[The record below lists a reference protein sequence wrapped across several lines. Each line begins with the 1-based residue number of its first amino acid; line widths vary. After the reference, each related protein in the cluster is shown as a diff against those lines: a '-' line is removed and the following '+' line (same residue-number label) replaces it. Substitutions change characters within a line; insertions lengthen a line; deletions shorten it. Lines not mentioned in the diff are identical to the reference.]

1 MTSFAR
7 TPRFLSL
14 LVAVVIATASITA
27 QSKPDPKRF
36 KRIMERVVIYLRQ
49 LHLTDQKLDDT
60 ISKRAFDSL
69 LESIDPLKLYLMS
82 EDVSE
87 LRKARMQ
94 FDDMLIAGNM
104 SFAKSMWQRYIERLS
119 ERVSWVS
126 EILKDTPDY
135 TLEEKFVTDYDTAN
149 YAANEEDARE
159 RWRKRIKY
167 DLLRLKADDVAT
179 KEAHDR
185 LTRRYASLE
194 RRLKQLDDE
203 DILAMFI
210 TAISSGFDP
219 HTTYM
224 APRTLENFE
233 INMRL
238 NYQGIGARLLDVD
251 GYAEIE
257 SIIPG
262 GAVSKQGGLESGDK
276 IVAVAQG
283 KDGDFEDTVG
293 MRLTDVVKRIRGK
306 ESTIVRLKISPVG
319 GGKQRIVS
327 ITRARTELVDR
338 KAIGE
343 VFDVSTE
350 SNKASG
356 PTKIGVINLPSF
368 YGNMGGG
375 GTHRSAAT
383 DIGAILKDFKKQEVG
398 TVVLDLRMNG
408 GGLLSEAVN
417 VTGLFINSGTVV
429 KVRGFNGKIRKRSD
443 KSNKTAW
450 DGPLIVLTSKFSA
463 SASEIVAGA
472 IKDYRRGIVVGDES
486 THGKGT
492 VQQVLEIGRP
502 LRRSDTPQ
510 KLGALKLTIQQF
522 YRPGG
527 LSTQRRGVRSD
538 VVIPSITNEL
548 SEGEGKLPFAIP
560 FDSIEG
566 EDLRNYGMVSKAV
579 NQEIASRSKARRS
592 ASAYFQQQRK
602 LTKTYLGRKDQ
613 KSVTLNEAEF
623 RAYLKAIA
631 ASDKETKKLTTET
644 DKRTIQ
650 KDEFMDEVL
659 SLAADYTALIPVRL
673 PSKR

>member
-1 MTSFAR
+1 MTSSAR

-14 LVAVVIATASITA
+14 LVAAVIATASITA
-27 QSKPDPKRF
+27 QSKPDAQRF
-36 KRIMERVVIYLRQ
+36 KQIMDRVVIYLRQ

-60 ISKRAFDSL
+60 VSERAFDSL
-69 LESIDPLKLYLMS
+69 IESIDPLKLYLMS
-82 EDVSE
+82 EDVAE
-87 LRKARMQ
+87 FRKARMQ
-94 FDDMLIAGNM
+94 FDDMLIEGNM
-104 SFAKSMWQRYIERLS
+104 SFAKNIWQRYIKRLS
-119 ERVSWVS
+119 ERVSWVPGM
-126 EILKDTPDY
+126 LKQTPDY
-135 TLEEKFVTDYDTAN
+135 TLEERFVTDYDTAK
-149 YAANEEDARE
+149 YSSNEADARE

-167 DLLRLKADDVAT
+167 DLLRLKADDVEI

-194 RRLKQLDDE
+194 RRLKQFDDE

-210 TAISSGFDP
+210 SAISSGFDP

-238 NYQGIGARLLDVD
+238 NYQGIGARLNDVD
-251 GYAEIE
+251 GYAEID

-283 KDGDFEDTVG
+283 RDGDFEDTVG

-306 ESTIVRLKISPVG
+306 EDTVVRLKISPVG

-327 ITRARTELVDR
+327 IIRARTELVDQ
-338 KAIGE
+338 KAIGKVFE
-343 VFDVSTE
+343 VE
-350 SNKASG
+350 PGSNKESG
-356 PTKIGVINLPSF
+356 PSKIGVINLPSF
-368 YGNMGGG
+368 YGNMGGD
-375 GTHRSAAT
+375 GTHRSAAG
-383 DIGAILKDFKKQEVG
+383 DIRAILQDFKKQNVN
-398 TVVLDLRMNG
+398 TAVLDLRMNG
-408 GGLLSEAVN
+408 GGLLSEAVD

-443 KSNKTAW
+443 RSNKTAW

-472 IKDYRRGIVVGDES
+472 IKDYRRGIVVGDTS

-538 VVIPSITNEL
+538 IVIPSITNEI

-566 EDLRNYGMVSKAV
+566 DDLRNYGMVSKTV
-579 NQEIASRSKARRS
+579 NQEISSRSKARCS
-592 ASAYFQQQRK
+592 SSAYFQRQQK
-602 LTKTYLGRKDQ
+602 LTTTYLGRRDQ

-623 RAYLKAIA
+623 RAYLKATA
-631 ASDKETKKLTTET
+631 ASDKETKKLTAEV
-644 DKRTIQ
+644 DKRTIL

-659 SLAADYTALIPVRL
+659 SVAADYTSLIPVRL

>member
-14 LVAVVIATASITA
+14 LVAAVIATASITA
-27 QSKPDPKRF
+27 QSKPDSKRF

-87 LRKARMQ
+87 LRKSRMQ
-94 FDDMLIAGNM
+94 FDDMLLAGNM

-135 TLEEKFVTDYDTAN
+135 TLEEQFVTDYDTAN

-179 KEAHDR
+179 KEAHER

-194 RRLKQLDDE
+194 RRLKQFDDE

-283 KDGDFEDTVG
+283 RDGDFEDTVG

-306 ESTIVRLKISPVG
+306 EDTVVRLKISPVG

-327 ITRARTELVDR
+327 IIRARTELVDQ
-338 KAIGE
+338 KAIGK
-343 VFDVSTE
+343 VFDVNTE
-350 SNKASG
+350 SNKASA
-356 PTKIGVINLPSF
+356 PAKIGVINLPSF

-408 GGLLSEAVN
+408 GGLLSEAVD

-443 KSNKTAW
+443 RSNKTAW

-538 VVIPSITNEL
+538 VVIPSITNEI

-579 NQEIASRSKARRS
+579 NQKLASRSKARRS
-592 ASAYFQQQRK
+592 ASAYFQQQQKR
-602 LTKTYLGRKDQ
+602 TKTYLGRKDK